1 MVSAALASWRRIA
14 ENSSRLTPDKS
25 RPKEPVNGR
34 DFARMVDRGICPFLS
49 ELGFELEA
57 PSISWRMYRARFDSK
72 THSIDLSFEPGDR
85 TLFVIVLT
93 RENGELSNI
102 DDSNQDAKA
111 GKEFT

>member
-1 MVSAALASWRRIA
+1 
-14 ENSSRLTPDKS
+14 
-25 RPKEPVNGR
+25 
-34 DFARMVDRGICPFLS
+34 
-49 ELGFELEA
+49 
-57 PSISWRMYRARFDSK
+57 MYRARFDSK

-85 TLFVIVLT
+85 TLFVMVLT